1 MIDFDSI
8 EVFKVKLK
16 DEKEKLI
23 FILYKIHYYKDNLV
37 IVSIGFYV
45 VEQDKVKKIEIKRK
59 NYPLVISLPLANC
72 KSISLGRQ
80 KCHFS
85 NFTTKP

>member
-72 KSISLGRQ
+72 NPSLGGQ